1 METFIVI
8 LVLIIL
14 FVLLGGA
21 AWFFGKETGPGSG
34 MAWFTG
40 TRQIRGVFT
49 SLGNGEKPFSSGTST
64 SSQSAVMVDDTRI
77 HELADELREEIT
89 RTLAIGE
96 GLENRL
102 RLLEQEF
109 GHTRQLPEAIDA
121 RVQSS
126 ETETYARIARIR
138 REITQHRKSD
148 SPYGVRRNDAIRDL
162 YQKLAQIEVALGAV
176 VNPMQL
182 PGEPVSV
189 PETLYDDTLVWDNW
203 GDVADRAYAF
213 GEAFSKNRVLLD
225 PSLARQVEQFIA
237 SFREALTGTVYPIV
251 QSNDTSV
258 KQKQQIRAG
267 IVIVVEGITPIRRE
281 FEQTWLIGTQL
292 NDFPEEDDDF
302 DA

>member
-34 MAWFTG
+34 MAWLTG

-49 SLGNGEKPFSSGTST
+49 SLGNGEKPFSSGSGQQ
-64 SSQSAVMVDDTRI
+64 SSAVMVDDPR
-77 HELADELREEIT
+77 LDELREELQ

-96 GLENRL
+96 GLEQRL
-102 RLLEQEF
+102 MLLEQEV

-121 RVQSS
+121 RVQHS
-126 ETETYARIARIR
+126 EADFRSRFSQIR
-138 REITQHRKSD
+138 REINEHRKSD
-148 SPYGVRRNDAIRDL
+148 SPYGLRRNDAVRDL
-162 YQKLAQIEVALGAV
+162 YQRLAQIEVALGAV
-176 VNPMQL
+176 VNPMLL
-182 PGEPVSV
+182 PGEPVVV
-189 PETLYDDTLVWDNW
+189 PETLYDETLEWENW
-203 GDVADRAYAF
+203 GDVADRAFAF

-225 PSLARQVEQFIA
+225 PGLAERVEQFIS

-251 QSNDTSV
+251 QADEASP
-258 KQKQQIRAG
+258 QQRKAIRAG
-267 IVIVVEGITPIRRE
+267 IVTVVESITPIRRE
-281 FEQTWLIGTQL
+281 LEQTWLQGTQL
-292 NDFPEEDDDF
+292 ADFHSEGEDF

>member
-34 MAWFTG
+34 MAWLTG

-49 SLGNGEKPFSSGTST
+49 SLGNGEKPFSSGTSQT
-64 SSQSAVMVDDTRI
+64 SAVMVDDA
-77 HELADELREEIT
+77 HMNELREELQ

-96 GLENRL
+96 GLEQRL
-102 RLLEQEF
+102 MLLEQEI
-109 GHTRQLPEAIDA
+109 GLTRQLPEAIDA
-121 RVQSS
+121 RVQHS
-126 ETETYARIARIR
+126 ESDFRARFSQIR
-138 REITQHRKSD
+138 REINQHRKAD
-148 SPYGVRRNDAIRDL
+148 SPYSVRRNDAIRDL

-176 VNPMQL
+176 VNPMLL
-182 PGEPVSV
+182 PGEPVKV
-189 PETLYDDTLVWDNW
+189 PETLYEETLEWENW
-203 GDVADRAYAF
+203 GDVADRAFAF

-225 PSLARQVEQFIA
+225 PELAERVEQFIA

-251 QSNDTSV
+251 QADEATP
-258 KQKQQIRAG
+258 KERKLIRAG
-267 IVIVVEGITPIRRE
+267 IVTVVEGITPIRRE
-281 FEQTWLIGTQL
+281 FEQTWLHGTQL
-292 NDFPEEDDDF
+292 ADFGEGDEEF

>member
-34 MAWFTG
+34 MAWLTG

-49 SLGNGEKPFSSGTST
+49 SLGNGEKPFSSGTNQQS
-64 SSQSAVMVDDTRI
+64 SAVLVDDS
-77 HELADELREEIT
+77 HMNELREELQ

-96 GLENRL
+96 GLEQRL
-102 RLLEQEF
+102 MLLEQEL

-121 RVQSS
+121 RVQN
-126 ETETYARIARIR
+126 TEADFRARFSQIR
-138 REITQHRKSD
+138 REINQHRKAD
-148 SPYGVRRNDAIRDL
+148 SPYSVRRNDAVRDL

-176 VNPMQL
+176 VNPMLL
-182 PGEPVSV
+182 PGEPIKV
-189 PETLYDDTLVWDNW
+189 PEALYDETLQWENW
-203 GDVADRAYAF
+203 GDVADRAFAF

-225 PSLARQVEQFIA
+225 PALAERVEQFIA
-237 SFREALTGTVYPIV
+237 SFRESLTGTVYPIV
-251 QSNDTSV
+251 QADEATP
-258 KQKQQIRAG
+258 QQRKSIRAG
-267 IVIVVEGITPIRRE
+267 IVSVVEGITPIRRE
-281 FEQTWLIGTQL
+281 FEQTWLQGTQL
-292 NDFPEEDDDF
+292 VDFHDEDDDF